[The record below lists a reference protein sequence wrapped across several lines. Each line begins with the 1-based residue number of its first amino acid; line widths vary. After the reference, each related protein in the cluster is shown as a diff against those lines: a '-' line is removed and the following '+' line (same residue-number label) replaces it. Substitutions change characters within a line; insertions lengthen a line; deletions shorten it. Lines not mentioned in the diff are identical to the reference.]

1 MEREYKW
8 MIPDDTLSAL
18 AEFLHQ
24 TEKRISHDTLHM
36 AAVYYDTADQLVYQN
51 GAALR
56 IRKENE
62 RTVCCMK
69 RTIMKQGA
77 QALREEYETEADSLA
92 EGLRKLPDAGAPR
105 PLCEMLSQHEFL
117 ELGRTD
123 FIRNC
128 YLFEID
134 ADTSFSAEL
143 AVDVGALGAAS
154 DMQPFE
160 ELELELK
167 SGDPAAFIA
176 FAEMLERRFAL
187 IPQKRSKL
195 SRAIEAARTTH

>member
-8 MIPDDTLSAL
+8 IIPQDTLAAL
-18 AEFLHQ
+18 AEFLHLE
-24 TEKRISHDTLHM
+24 EKRISHDTLHM
-36 AAVYYDTADQLVYQN
+36 AAIYYDTADSLVYQN

-56 IRKENE
+56 IRKEND
-62 RTVCCMK
+62 RSVCCMK
-69 RTIMKQGA
+69 RTVMKLGA
-77 QALREEYETEADSLA
+77 QALREEYEVEADTLA

-105 PLCEMLSQHEFL
+105 AFCEMLLQQDFR

-128 YLFEID
+128 YLYKIS

-143 AVDVGALGAAS
+143 AVDVGTLGS
-154 DMQPFE
+154 VSNMQSFE

-176 FAEMLERRFAL
+176 YAEMLEKRFAL

-195 SRAIEAARTTH
+195 SRAVEAAGSAQ